1 MASLFGIIAVVLTI
15 AIIFGRRVARWVVI
29 LGLFSVV
36 LIPGAFFGYV
46 WWSDWSSGRM
56 ELSEITNRLLDE
68 QMKYNLPLDEEVP
81 LWRVQELAKE
91 TQSEMHKRHIFRLAS
106 DQVTRIMQYE
116 EARWKS
122 WLDSPEKKIQS
133 LRSYGKDLGDIVALQ
148 FLKPEEKQLLK
159 QHPELLTDEERTLL
173 EKDTTTTTKTGS

>member
-1 MASLFGIIAVVLTI
+1 MATLFGIIAVVLTI

-68 QMKYNLPLDEEVP
+68 QMKYNLPQDQQVP
-81 LWRVQELAKE
+81 LSRVQELAKE
-91 TQSEMHKRHIFRLAS
+91 TQSEMHKRHVFRLTS

-122 WLDSPEKKIQS
+122 WLDSPENKLEM
-133 LRSYGKDLGDIVALQ
+133 LRYYRKNLGDASALML
-148 FLKPEEKQLLK
+148 LKPEEKQLLK
-159 QHPELLTDEERTLL
+159 QHPELLTDEEQTFLRK
-173 EKDTTTTTKTGS
+173 EDIAQHGS

>member
-1 MASLFGIIAVVLTI
+1 MATLFGIIAVVLTI

-68 QMKYNLPLDEEVP
+68 QMKYNLPQDQQVP
-81 LWRVQELAKE
+81 LSRVQELAKE
-91 TQSEMHKRHIFRLAS
+91 TQSEMHKRHVFRLTS

-116 EARWKS
+116 EAAWKS
-122 WLDSPEKKIQS
+122 WLDSPENKLEM
-133 LRSYGKDLGDIVALQ
+133 LRSYRKNFGDVAALQ
-148 FLKPEEKQLLK
+148 FLKPEDKELLK
-159 QHPELLTDEERTLL
+159 QHPELLTDEERRFL
-173 EKDTTTTTKTGS
+173 EQGSTAKIGS

>member
-1 MASLFGIIAVVLTI
+1 MATLFGIIAVVLTI

-29 LGLFSVV
+29 SGLCSVV
-36 LIPGAFFGYV
+36 LIAGVFFAYF
-46 WWSDWSSGRM
+46 WWCDWSSGRM

-122 WLDSPEKKIQS
+122 WLDSPEKK
-133 LRSYGKDLGDIVALQ
+133 LEMWRSYRKNLGDVVALQ
-148 FLKPEEKQLLK
+148 FLKPEDKELLK
-159 QHPELLTDEERTLL
+159 QHPELLTNEERRFL
-173 EKDTTTTTKTGS
+173 EQGSTAKIGS

>member
-1 MASLFGIIAVVLTI
+1 MAPLFGIIAVVLTI

-29 LGLFSVV
+29 LGLFTIM
-36 LIPGAFFGYV
+36 LIAAGFFGYV

-56 ELSEITNRLLDE
+56 ELNSIISNLVEE
-68 QMKYNLPLDEEVP
+68 QMKYNLSPNEEVP
-81 LWRVQELAKE
+81 QWRVEEVAKE

-122 WLDSPEKKIQS
+122 WLDSPEKKLEM
-133 LRSYGKDLGDIVALQ
+133 LRSYRKNLGDVGALQ
-148 FLKPEEKQLLK
+148 FLKPEDKQLLK
-159 QHPELLTDEERTLL
+159 QHPELLTDEERHFL
-173 EKDTTTTTKTGS
+173 EQGSTAKIGS